1 MYAHPA
7 PLLAYLQSG
16 STDLFQTIAMG
27 VVWVLALG
35 IMILVATILFRS
47 EFRGRFE
54 KLKDFRLFKSRST
67 SVPHDIEKD
76 EEVAP
81 PSAPSST
88 SDREA

>member
-1 MYAHPA
+1 MYAHSA
-7 PLLAYLQSG
+7 LFLAYLQSG
-16 STDLFQTIAMG
+16 RTDLFQTIAMG
-27 VVWVLALG
+27 VVWGLALG

-67 SVPHDIEKD
+67 SVSPDIE
-76 EEVAP
+76 EEEEMAP